1 MDETKKKG
9 GGEGRVVEDVVGCHV
24 EDAVTF
30 WAQVIRNND
39 ILKLSHALAEVCPQA
54 NSVFGNPDF
63 TKIYGG
69 CFSEDKCWYRC
80 KVQQVISDEK
90 CQVLYI
96 DYGNSE
102 ILNRSE
108 IVEIPENLQFPN
120 IAKKYRLWGLQIP
133 PDQDLNQFDQVSYRL
148 LNVWMMNCVTNK
160 AKLSTSFFIQTIF
173 HP

>member
-1 MDETKKKG
+1 PVLERNFNKVVDTVQNLE
-9 GGEGRVVEDVVGCHV
+9 GESCQGSNMS
-24 EDAVTF
+24 
-30 WAQVIRNND
+30 RNNE
-39 ILKLSHALAEVCPQA
+39 IMKLSHALAEVCPQA

-102 ILNRSE
+102 MLNRSE
-108 IVEIPENLQFPN
+108 IVEIPKNLQFPS

-133 PDQDLNQFDQVSYRL
+133 PDQDLNQFDQVITAVLAFLTFERL
-148 LNVWMMNCVTNK
+148 
-160 AKLSTSFFIQTIF
+160 IF
-173 HP
+173 QY